1 MQTAYGSKR
10 MSPLANQLVAAVSKS
25 VHGKEGAIEMAV
37 VTLFAGGH
45 LLIEDHPGVG
55 KTLLA
60 RTLAQALDLPFQ
72 RVQCTAD
79 LLPSDLIGAQIYHP
93 RTGELTF
100 RQGPVFT
107 SVLMADELNRTPPR
121 TQSALLECMAE
132 RRVTVDRT
140 THELPD
146 PFFVV
151 ATQNPLTAA
160 GTYMLPDNQL
170 DRFLLRIEIGHLE
183 SDFEVDV
190 VAREDGHRLVDEVQ
204 PVASKEDLMA
214 ARAAV
219 DGVRCDRELA
229 SFIVELANRTRTS
242 PDIVQGVSTRGAQAL
257 HRACRARAYVHDR
270 DFVVPDD
277 VRAMLVPAWGHRL
290 VARTGGSPDAL
301 LHEILAET
309 PLPD

>member
-1 MQTAYGSKR
+1 MPTAFRTKR
-10 MSPLANQLVAAVSKS
+10 MSPLAQRLVEAVGQT
-25 VHGKEGAIEMAV
+25 VHGKEDAIELAV
-37 VTLFAGGH
+37 TALFAGGH

-60 RTLAQALDLPFQ
+60 RSLAQALDLPFQ

-132 RRVTVDRT
+132 RSVTIDRQT
-140 THELPD
+140 FALPD

-160 GTYMLPDNQL
+160 GTYLLPDNQL
-170 DRFLLRIEIGHLE
+170 DRFLLRIELGHLE
-183 SDFEVDV
+183 PEFEIDV
-190 VAREDGHRLVDEVQ
+190 VGREDGHRLAAELR
-204 PVASKEDLMA
+204 PIASRDDLLETR
-214 ARAAV
+214 RAIDA
-219 DGVRCDRELA
+219 VRCDRELVA
-229 SFIVELANRTRTS
+229 FVVELANRTRTS

-257 HRACRARAYVHDR
+257 HRACRARAHVHGR
-270 DFVVPDD
+270 DYVVPDD
-277 VRAMLVPAWGHRL
+277 VRALLVPAWAHRL
-290 VARTGGSPDAL
+290 TPRTGSRPEAL
-301 LHEILAET
+301 LHEILADT